1 MYRRFLLVGMTALAL
16 AACNSDSVDTPALGD
31 TRTTLL
37 ATGQLISP
45 AAAPGAAFVPLNP
58 GLADAPGYI
67 AGQPVS
73 EALSP
78 DRKTLLVLTSGYNN
92 VLDANGKMI
101 KPDSNEYVFVF
112 DVSGGAPVRKQ
123 VLQVSDTYVGI
134 AFAPDGQ
141 HFYVTGG
148 GDDNLHRFAFSQGA
162 WGEVGAPIALNHKAG
177 NGIGSTPLATG
188 VDVTA
193 DGKRAVVAS
202 GNSASDGSLLPRPM
216 SPRIWL
222 YMRSTIL
229 SENQYEKKF
238 IPSASSNA
246 IVIPRDPP
254 IMPPITMNRAVIA
267 AISIAVLTQLNM
279 FPTPYPSAGIAPHAR
294 AAAAHD
300 CKRSV
305 R

>member
-112 DVSGGAPVRKQ
+112 DVSGGAPC
-123 VLQVSDTYVGI
+123 
-134 AFAPDGQ
+134 
-141 HFYVTGG
+141 
-148 GDDNLHRFAFSQGA
+148 
-162 WGEVGAPIALNHKAG
+162 
-177 NGIGSTPLATG
+177 
-188 VDVTA
+188 
-193 DGKRAVVAS
+193 AS
-202 GNSASDGSLLPRPM
+202 RCC
-216 SPRIWL
+216 R
-222 YMRSTIL
+222 
-229 SENQYEKKF
+229 
-238 IPSASSNA
+238 
-246 IVIPRDPP
+246 
-254 IMPPITMNRAVIA
+254 
-267 AISIAVLTQLNM
+267 
-279 FPTPYPSAGIAPHAR
+279 
-294 AAAAHD
+294 
-300 CKRSV
+300 
-305 R
+305 